1 MRRSSSDRFG
11 VTMTGSGG
19 GPRGGH
25 GGECSATDSP
35 NGGESASRLGRL
47 VPTFVSR
54 NYAAKF
60 SVALLVVLV
69 VLSAVGAVSYHQIQ
83 HRVERDATTDLRTS
97 ASHHAD
103 AVAAWRA
110 DTASMTATVSS
121 SPVFGE
127 GTTADVRRHLVAS
140 LAADASSVRGLYYV
154 TSSGGGYTVVAS
166 TNVSASGTSA
176 AAVEPSW
183 TGALDDAMD
192 ATGPTRTVTTSSV
205 YADGD
210 TATVAF
216 ASPVAS
222 ADGALVLVA
231 TIPDD
236 RLRTHRQE
244 FETTLLTAEG
254 EPMVAAAQTG
264 GVPVREDGV
273 EAAVAGGHP
282 IVETDGAVTA
292 YATVNGTN
300 WIVATSAD
308 TASLYATSHTIRR
321 SLIVIVGTAIVSLS
335 VLGAVLGR
343 HTLLPLIR
351 LRGRTKAM
359 EQGDL
364 GVDLSTARRDEIGR
378 LYQSFANMRDALRT
392 QIREAHEA
400 REAAERSSRELERQ
414 NERLDEFASTLS
426 HDLRNPLTVARGH
439 VELLS
444 ARLSDLDADGDD
456 LQTHVEKLEGAH
468 DRIESIIDD
477 VLTLT
482 RKGASVEATA
492 PVPLEAIVTDAWDNI
507 DSRNATLDVRESR
520 TIHADRSRLLRAFEN
535 LFRNSIDHVGD
546 DVTVSVGLT
555 DHGFYV
561 ADDGPGIPS
570 EEVDDIFDYGHTTSD
585 QGTGL
590 GLSIVKTIA
599 AAHGWRLYV
608 DTTYVDGAM
617 FVFAD
622 VFDADEPDWYGTD
635 FEWVGV
641 ESDG

>member
-1 MRRSSSDRFG
+1 MRRSVSDRFG
-11 VTMTGSGG
+11 VTMTDSGG

-25 GGECSATDSP
+25 GGERGTSDARA
-35 NGGESASRLGRL
+35 GGESTGALDRL

-60 SVALLVVLV
+60 AVAVVAVLV
-69 VLSAVGAVSYHQIQ
+69 LLSAVGAVSYHQIQ

-97 ASHHAD
+97 ASHNAD
-103 AVAAWRA
+103 AVAAWRV
-110 DTASMTATVSS
+110 DTEATTATVAA
-121 SPVFGE
+121 SPVFGD
-127 GTTADVRRHLVAS
+127 GTTADVRRHLIAS
-140 LAADASSVRGLYYV
+140 LAADTSSARALYYF
-154 TSSGGGYTVVAS
+154 TPSDGGYTVVSS
-166 TNVSASGTSA
+166 TNASASGSSA
-176 AAVEPSW
+176 VALEPAW
-183 TGALDDAMD
+183 TGPLDN
-192 ATGPTRTVTTSSV
+192 ATGGIRPSRTVAMSSV
-205 YADGD
+205 YADGG

-216 ASPVAS
+216 ASPVAG

-236 RLRTHRQE
+236 RLRTHRAA
-244 FETTLLTAEG
+244 FETALLTAAG
-254 EPMVAAAQTG
+254 EPVAAGEQAAD
-264 GVPVREDGV
+264 VPVRQDDV
-273 EAAVAGGHP
+273 EEATAGGQP
-282 IVETDGAVTA
+282 VVETDGAVTA
-292 YATVNGTN
+292 YAPVNGTN
-300 WIVATSAD
+300 WVVVTSAD

-321 SLIVIVGTAIVSLS
+321 SLVVIVGTAVISLS
-335 VLGAVLGR
+335 VVGAVLGR

-378 LYQSFANMRDALRT
+378 LYQSFANMRDALRA

-444 ARLSDLDADGDD
+444 ARLSDPDADGED

-482 RKGASVEATA
+482 RKGASVEETA
-492 PVPLEAIVTDAWDNI
+492 PVPLEAVVADAWDNI
-507 DSRNATLDVRESR
+507 DSKDATLDVVESR

-535 LFRNSIDHVGD
+535 LFRNAIDHVGD
-546 DVTVSVGLT
+546 DVTVSVGVT

-585 QGTGL
+585 DGTGL

-599 AAHGWRLYV
+599 DAHGWRLYV
-608 DTTYVDGAM
+608 DTTYVGGAM

-641 ESDG
+641 DSDD